1 MAKFSIRKNNVG
13 RAIIR
18 FLIGLL
24 ILAVLVWVLFEFV
37 LNGSFDLSG
46 QKPDDAVQ
54 IGDVIPENDA
64 EGEDA
69 FAAVPTEEA
78 PDTGVLAVSQEET
91 AEPET
96 AETPE
101 TTVTPEPTAEPTATP
116 VPTPEPT
123 ATPAPTATPIP
134 AEMFAAR
141 YAQYESL
148 KYWGVKKDRID
159 NGVTRFEI
167 PASNGGKLISL
178 TGWGLLTDKG
188 FNGAKAENYI
198 MIIDRQQKVRL
209 YQTTRA
215 PGATGMTHNVDGVNL
230 DQCDFTAM
238 IDVSDFANGDYQIG
252 VAISYVSNGK
262 TYRYAY
268 TFGDAY
274 NFTIADGVVS
284 AVNGIEQ

>member
-24 ILAVLVWVLFEFV
+24 ILAILLWVLFEFV

-46 QKPDDAVQ
+46 QKPDNAMP
-54 IGDVIPENDA
+54 IGSVIPTDDA
-64 EGEDA
+64 NSEDVLA
-69 FAAVPTEEA
+69 TIPPEDNA
-78 PDTGVLAVSQEET
+78 DTGEQPVSQEET
-91 AEPET
+91 DDPEPAE
-96 AETPE
+96 
-101 TTVTPEPTAEPTATP
+101 TPEPTATAEPTPEPTATP

-134 AEMFAAR
+134 AEQFSAR
-141 YAQYESL
+141 YNQFESL

-188 FNGAKAENYI
+188 FNGAKAENFI
-198 MIIDRQQKVRL
+198 MIIDRKQQVRL
-209 YQTTRA
+209 YKTTRA

-252 VAISYVSNGK
+252 VAVSYVSNGK

-274 NFTIADGVVS
+274 NFTVAGGVVS